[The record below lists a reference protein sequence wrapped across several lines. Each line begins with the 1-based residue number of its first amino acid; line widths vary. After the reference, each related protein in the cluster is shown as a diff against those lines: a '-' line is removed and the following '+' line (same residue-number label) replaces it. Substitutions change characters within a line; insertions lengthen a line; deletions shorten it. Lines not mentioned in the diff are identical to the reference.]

1 MFVFNID
8 HAMRKGQG
16 RIFAN
21 MSLGGT
27 RLNPPWACDRII
39 DAATP
44 RYLGAPGAAGV
55 LQAHFV
61 ASTAAGGRPEHSRPL
76 PTRPPSTRSK
86 LEQRIALYDLVEVE
100 VRGDG
105 NCQYRALACALL
117 GDEHEH
123 KCVREGVCRV
133 LDQHRG
139 TFCEHVEGS
148 FDAFLAA
155 SQCLGTWG
163 DHVTL
168 QAAADAFHTTIV
180 LFTSFDDDNHGI
192 VSISPMFAGGSG
204 SGVSGAAENTRSDSP
219 VMLSFYA
226 ERHYNALFPR
236 ASRGAED

>member
-1 MFVFNID
+1 
-8 HAMRKGQG
+8 
-16 RIFAN
+16 

-44 RYLGAPGAAGV
+44 QYLGVPGPPGV
-55 LQAHFV
+55 LEAHCV
-61 ASTAAGGRPEHSRPL
+61 AGTPAGGRPAHSRPR
-76 PTRPPSTRSK
+76 PVRPPPTRSK

-117 GDEHEH
+117 GDEREH
-123 KCVREGVCRV
+123 KCVRDGVCRV

-155 SQCLGTWG
+155 TQRAGTWG

-192 VSISPMFAGGSG
+192 VSISPMFTSGSG
-204 SGVSGAAENTRSDSP
+204 SGISSAARSTRPDSP

-236 ASRGAED
+236 ASRGAVDE